1 MSAPIPVPQRHYRPR
16 SLFGPLVLIAIGVLF
31 LLRNLGV
38 VSYRAIGWWFLHY
51 WPVVLIVWGV
61 AKLGEYVWARQVGYP
76 TPRLGGGSIVFLIFF
91 VLAGLAATRI
101 SDWNPNFNWGDLGRE
116 IEAGSD
122 VDLSD
127 VFGEGYDFTDNF
139 AQPLA
144 GATEIKV
151 LCNRG
156 DISVTASPDNQAHAL
171 VHKTLHADSQEA
183 AGKLNDSTHAKFQQQ
198 GTLWLLD
205 LTSVAYERGN
215 FNVDLQL
222 PRSVPVSIST
232 RRGNITVSD
241 RGGSVEAATD
251 RGDVSVE
258 QVAASSAVSVHLK
271 HGSLTAKKLSGDMNV
286 DGTLNDI
293 NISDLAG
300 QLTMSGTYW
309 GTMELSRIAKPVHFS
324 TSRTDLQ
331 FARLDGDFNMQ
342 PDELRASAIAGPFSL
357 DTRSKTVHL
366 EGVTG
371 DVHIDDRNATV
382 EVHTKGGPG
391 NIDITSVH
399 GEIDLNLPAASSF
412 QLDAQSTGG
421 EVQSDFSVNVDNSGN
436 VSNAKGTVG
445 KGGPNVRLRAD
456 HGTIQIRKSP

>member
-1 MSAPIPVPQRHYRPR
+1 MSAPNPLPHRHYRPR
-16 SLFGPLVLIAIGVLF
+16 SLFGPLVLVAIGVLF
-31 LLRNLGV
+31 LLRNIGV
-38 VSYRAIGWWFLHY
+38 VSYRAIGWWFFHY
-51 WPVVLIVWGV
+51 WPVVLIVWGL
-61 AKLGEYVWARQVGYP
+61 AKLGEYFWARQTGYP

-91 VLAGLAATRI
+91 VMFGLATTQFH
-101 SDWNPNFNWGDLGRE
+101 DWNPNWDWNNLGRE

-122 VDLSD
+122 VDVSD
-127 VFGEGYDFTDNF
+127 LFGAGYDFTDNF
-139 AQPLA
+139 AQPLKD
-144 GATEIKV
+144 ATEIKV

-156 DISVTASPDNQAHAL
+156 DISVTASQDNQVHAL
-171 VHKTLHADSQEA
+171 VHKTLHADSEAA

-205 LTSVAYERGN
+205 LTSVDYERGS

-222 PRSVPVSIST
+222 PQGAAVSLST
-232 RRGNITVSD
+232 RRGNISVTD
-241 RGGSVEAATD
+241 RAGNVEAATD

-258 QVAASSAVSVHLK
+258 QITGSSSLHLK
-271 HGSLTAKKLSGDMNV
+271 HGSLKAKKISGNVTV
-286 DGTLNDI
+286 DGTLNDS
-293 NISDLAG
+293 NISDVG
-300 QLTMSGTYW
+300 GELTMSGTYW
-309 GTMELSRIAKPVHFS
+309 GDMELSHIARQVHFS

-357 DTRSKTVHL
+357 DTRSKAVHL
-366 EGVTG
+366 EGLTG
-371 DVHIDDRNATV
+371 DAHIDDRNASV

-399 GEIDLNLPAASSF
+399 GEIDLNLPAGSGF

-421 EVQSDFSVNVDNSGN
+421 EVQSDFGTNLVDNSGN
-436 VSNAKGTVG
+436 IATAKGTVG
-445 KGGPNVRLRAD
+445 KGGSNIRLRAD